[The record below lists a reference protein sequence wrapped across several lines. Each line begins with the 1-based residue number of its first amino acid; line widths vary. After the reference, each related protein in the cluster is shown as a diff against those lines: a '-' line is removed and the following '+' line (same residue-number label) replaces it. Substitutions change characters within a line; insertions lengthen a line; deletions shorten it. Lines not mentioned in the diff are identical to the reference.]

1 MAETVKFIV
10 LWKLEPNDDIDFEAD
25 VYATSYREAREKF
38 QKLFPHDHVV
48 AVERAPTRMAA

>member
-1 MAETVKFIV
+1 MSKPIKFIV

-25 VYATSYREAREKF
+25 VIATSYREAREKF

-48 AVERAPTRMAA
+48 DVQRAPTRLAA